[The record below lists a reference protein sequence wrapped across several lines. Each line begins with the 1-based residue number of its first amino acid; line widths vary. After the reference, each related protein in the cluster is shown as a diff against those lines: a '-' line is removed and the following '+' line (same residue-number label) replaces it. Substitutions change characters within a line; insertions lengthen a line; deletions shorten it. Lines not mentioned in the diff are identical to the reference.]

1 MSAISF
7 KSITGITSITTP
19 AGADNQF
26 TLHNNNTTEAVKLDI
41 AGNIHI
47 NNQLVVAGVST
58 FSGHLMPGT
67 DSAYNIGSSS
77 VRFANVYADTLY
89 GNGANLTGIDTDLV
103 SDTSPQLGGD
113 LASNSHDILFADND
127 KAIFGTGSDFK
138 IYHNGTDNYIMASN
152 GHIRFDTGSAELA
165 RITSGG
171 DLLIGTSTAAIS
183 AGKGLMIADAAGARI
198 KLCDS
203 DQGVTASDGFEI
215 IASNGGNA
223 FIYNRENSPIIIGTN
238 NTERMRITHEGSV
251 GIGTDGSTYEL
262 EVHDGTGAAA
272 LRMKDGA
279 NNVICDLIA
288 NSTGGLLR
296 TTYNH
301 PLVFHTNQ
309 TERLR
314 ITNDGKI
321 GINETSPQ
329 QQLHVHDDNNYQ
341 GILINGNVAPRI
353 AFARTTTTTGEWSV
367 GIDGTNGNQFVIN
380 NSNDNSNRKLIISS
394 TQISSSVN
402 HSMGGNVIIA
412 NAGSGIDFSATANG
426 GTGTPSELLDDYEE
440 GYFAPEVTNLSSGYG
455 SGTFYNRQ
463 ARYTK
468 VGNMVTC
475 WVHIQ
480 FWGTASTSGS
490 DNLELTVTGFPFE
503 VDGVGYSGSC
513 GGGLQSQS
521 WRYSGSTWNNY
532 ATTSNNVQP
541 RINSLEQI
549 RFGVCG
555 HNGITGQ
562 VTQKSI
568 NGYAPNIEFVFT
580 VRVTTY
586 K

>member
-440 GYFAPEVTNLSSGYG
+440 GYFAPEITNLSSGYG